1 MSSSDEDMVLAFLK
15 ILTGRSGLSSDIFF
29 RKFFDEMRFKQPD
42 SRTSLQKTE
51 NSAIDAGLV
60 SLDMEDLR
68 INLDAEKKRA
78 ELFRQSKRKLHRDL
92 LSIKR
97 RNLELATQLTRVLN
111 EKSDVEDRFAL
122 LADQYQEISTLVT
135 GIYKRV
141 DILKLSGKVS
151 EQTKK
156 PELQS
161 EMREIQKLI
170 NAFDNKK

>member
-1 MSSSDEDMVLAFLK
+1 MNNDEQNALDFLK
-15 ILTGRSGLSSDIFF
+15 HTRHTDVSSEDLLKTLISLMKPRPTDIFLDSQVSDQSALKVDVLTF
-29 RKFFDEMRFKQPD
+29 EVRELEMLLEAREYHIQLL
-42 SRTSLQKTE
+42 TSNAKGFYNNL
-51 NSAIDAGLV
+51 AGTKIRV
-60 SLDMEDLR
+60 
-68 INLDAEKKRA
+68 
-78 ELFRQSKRKLHRDL
+78 
-92 LSIKR
+92 
-97 RNLELATQLTRVLN
+97 LELERQLTKAFHQ
-111 EKSDVEDRFAL
+111 KSDVEDRFAL